1 MTKTRLKQVLAV
13 VLLGAIAGG
22 VIAVTGRLGRIIE
35 QAESGADA
43 AAAFT
48 EVMVPV
54 DVSEITWE
62 QDASLPRVM
71 EPGTRQAIGEAYLI
85 SLALLDGSLTVSFD
99 DLAVHLTG
107 PALEAARKSASFAE
121 VLSRSHRIRVIFY
134 SADGQLVEIEDEA
147 TRIIAADRKTAFSRT
162 ERAVAVLVSIDGVWH
177 LRHRVVEDA
186 NSELITSANTASTRS
201 QQQPHLLST
210 REETS

>member
-13 VLLGAIAGG
+13 VFLGAMALG
-22 VIAVTGRLGRIIE
+22 VITVTGRLGRIIE

-43 AAAFT
+43 TAAFT
-48 EVMVPV
+48 EVVVPV
-54 DVSEITWE
+54 DPSEITWD
-62 QDASLPRVM
+62 QDASLPRLM
-71 EPGTRQAIGEAYLI
+71 EPGTRQAIGESYLI
-85 SLALLDGSLTVSFD
+85 SLALLDGSVTVPDD

-107 PALEAARKSASFAE
+107 PALNAARVSTSSAA

-134 SADGQLVEIEDEA
+134 SADGQLVELEDEA
-147 TRIIAADRKTAFSRT
+147 TRIIALDRDTAFSRT

-186 NSELITSANTASTRS
+186 NSELITSATTAST
-201 QQQPHLLST
+201 Q
-210 REETS
+210 